1 MYKIRVT
8 GAKWSIDS
16 DGAWVSLLAK
26 SPAEARAL
34 CESIRPGKEY
44 TAEVKRFYQKRSI
57 NANDLL
63 WELCTQISIALWKDK
78 VIKSKED
85 IYRDHI
91 KRSGKCT
98 FVACL
103 EDAAE
108 DLMAN
113 WQRENGIGWFAE
125 KVDSCKIDGCVKV
138 CLYYGSSSYNTAE
151 MSRLLDSVI
160 QEAQD
165 YGVELISPS
174 DLALIK
180 EEWK

>member
-1 MYKIRVT
+1 MKGINIT
-8 GAKWSIDS
+8 AAKWNIDS
-16 DGAWVSLLAK
+16 DGAWISLKAK
-26 SPAEARAL
+26 NPAEARAL

-44 TAEVKRFYQKRSI
+44 TAEVKRFYQKRSV

-63 WELCTQISIALWKDK
+63 WELCTQISIALAKDK

-91 KRSGKCT
+91 KRAGKCE
-98 FVACL
+98 FYAGMP
-103 EDAAE
+103 DAIEA
-108 DLMAN
+108 LVQK
-113 WQRENGIGWFAE
+113 WQADGIGWFAE
-125 KVDSCKIDGCVKV
+125 KVDDCKIPGCVKV

-165 YGVELISPS
+165 YGVEVISPS

-180 EEWK
+180 EEWS

>member
-1 MYKIRVT
+1 MDKIRVT
-8 GAKWSIDS
+8 AAKWSIDS
-16 DGAWVSLLAK
+16 DGVWLSLLAK

-34 CESIRPGKEY
+34 CERMKPGKEY
-44 TAEVKRFYQKRSI
+44 TAELKRFYEKRSK

-63 WELCTQISIALWKDK
+63 WELCTQISIALAKDK

-85 IYRDHI
+85 IYREHI
-91 KRSGKCT
+91 KAAGKCD
-98 FVACL
+98 FIACV
-103 EDAAE
+103 ERAADE
-108 DLMAN
+108 LIDS
-113 WQRENGIGWFAE
+113 WQQKGIGWFAE
-125 KVDSCKIDGCVKV
+125 RVDYCKIDGCVKL
-138 CLYYGSSSYNTAE
+138 CLYYGSSSYTTAE

-180 EEWK
+180 EEWR